1 MKKMLSITF
10 LAAVLAVGTSFAS
23 KLSTS
28 DSTTEWMLSYDS
40 SIVVGLQSEIK
51 TRYCA
56 GANVV
61 ECAMMTVQ
69 PFTLIR
75 KP

>member
-1 MKKMLSITF
+1 MLSITF
-10 LAAVLAVGTSFAS
+10 LAAVLAAGTALAG
-23 KLSTS
+23 KLNLP
-28 DSTTEWMLSYDS
+28 DSTTQWMLTYDS
-40 SIVVGLQSEIK
+40 SIVTGLESEIK

-56 GANVV
+56 GANKV

>member
-1 MKKMLSITF
+1 MLSITF

-23 KLSTS
+23 RLNTS
-28 DSTTEWMLSYDS
+28 ESTTEWMLTYDE
-40 SIVVGLQSEIK
+40 SIVVGLQSDIK
-51 TRYCA
+51 ARYCA
-56 GANVV
+56 GANNVQ
-61 ECAMMTVQ
+61 CAIMTVQ

>member
-28 DSTTEWMLSYDS
+28 DSSTEWLLDDV
-40 SIVVGLQSEIK
+40 IVVGLQSEIK
-51 TRYCA
+51 TQYCA
-56 GANVV
+56 GANNVQ
-61 ECAMMTVQ
+61 CAIMTVQ